1 MSFASRSPIVAED
14 RLLHILTRLVELDPD
29 GGSEHLCQ
37 LSAEVAGVTGAGIM
51 LMSDDPFPRG
61 ALCSTDSVSALIE
74 ELQFTLGQGP
84 CIDAFRDDQVVSEP
98 DLAGPTSVRWPA
110 LCPPLL
116 AAGARALFGF
126 PLRVGGIRMGA
137 LNLYQDR
144 PGDLSAAQH
153 ADALSLAYVSARV
166 VLSQS
171 GDMDL
176 LQAGPGADFHLVVH
190 QAAGM
195 VSVQLGVSLAEAL
208 VRLRARAFAEDAN
221 VDAIADL
228 VVGRSLRFT

>member
-1 MSFASRSPIVAED
+1 MGED
-14 RLLHILTRLVELDPD
+14 RLLHILTRLVELNPE
-29 GGSEHLCQ
+29 GGSDHLCQ

-51 LMSDDPFPRG
+51 LMSDDPFPQG
-61 ALCSTDSVSALIE
+61 SLCSTDGVSALIE

-98 DLAGPTSVRWPA
+98 DLAGPTSFRWPA

-137 LNLYQDR
+137 LNLYQDH

-171 GDMDL
+171 GDLDVL
-176 LQAGPGADFHLVVH
+176 GAGPGADFHLVVH

-208 VRLRARAFAEDAN
+208 VRLRARAFAQDTN
-221 VDAIADL
+221 VDKVADL
-228 VVGRSLRFT
+228 VVSRTLRFT

>member
-1 MSFASRSPIVAED
+1 MAEE
-14 RLLHILTRLVELDPD
+14 RLLEILTRLVELDPD

-37 LSAEVAGVTGAGIM
+37 LSAEVAGVSGAGIM
-51 LMSDDPFPRG
+51 LMSDDPFPQG

-98 DLAGPTSVRWPA
+98 DLASPASIRWPA

-116 AAGARALFGF
+116 AVGARALFGF

-144 PGDLSAAQH
+144 AGDLSPDQH
-153 ADALSLAYVSARV
+153 ADALSLAYLSARV
-166 VLSQS
+166 VLSQA
-171 GDMDL
+171 GDLD
-176 LQAGPGADFHLVVH
+176 AVGTGPGADFHLVVH

-195 VSVQLGVSLAEAL
+195 ISVQLGVSLAEAL
-208 VRLRARAFAEDAN
+208 VRLRARAFAEDKN
-221 VDAIADL
+221 VDEVADR
-228 VVGRSLRFT
+228 VVDRRLRFT